1 MVETSVGDFYAHSDS
16 ESRPFVHFFVDAVLV
31 GMSISDDISKWAA
44 WAAEAATTISGLY
57 SAGKI
62 TEAVYN
68 TIKGKLD
75 DIQSKLDEL
84 SQGDGIVGDAELVA
98 EVSAEV
104 SEVSTEIAAA
114 VA

>member
-1 MVETSVGDFYAHSDS
+1 
-16 ESRPFVHFFVDAVLV
+16 
-31 GMSISDDISKWAA
+31 MSISDDVSKWLA
-44 WAAEAATTISGLY
+44 WVAESSTTISGLY

-68 TIKGKLD
+68 AIKSKLS

-84 SQGDGIVGDAELVA
+84 SQGDGVLGDAELVA

-104 SEVSTEIAAA
+104 SEVSAEIAEAL
-114 VA
+114 V